1 MVELEGSDI
10 VWESD
15 VLDKLSSVFEL
26 ERTYRD
32 VHAFSPLWLG
42 EERERCFHCLW
53 CSLPLLVPPC
63 FRSLGRFLPSLHCD
77 RVVGYTSREVEPT
90 LLRVFRLENRV
101 ETVETTMETWKQKR
115 LIRCHKLL
123 FHYFFFSVMASIV
136 LDATLSTPVSAF
148 LLQETGV
155 YCSLNPIHLQ
165 FHSNCSPGNGTSS
178 CEANGILL
186 RETSFAAGEEALCIQ
201 RREGIARLRFGRED
215 SSSLQDRVQ
224 LDKWYEWMS
233 GMMDRSSLH

>member
-1 MVELEGSDI
+1 MC
-10 VWESD
+10 WESD

-32 VHAFSPLWLG
+32 VHAFFPLWLG

-63 FRSLGRFLPSLHCD
+63 FRSLGRLPPSLHCD
-77 RVVGYTSREVEPT
+77 GVVGYTSREVELT
-90 LLRVFRLENRV
+90 LLRALKPEFRV

-123 FHYFFFSVMASIV
+123 FHYFFYVVMVSIII
-136 LDATLSTPVSAF
+136 DTALSTSVSAF

-155 YCSLNPIHLQ
+155 YGSLNPIHLQ
-165 FHSNCSPGNGTSS
+165 FRP
-178 CEANGILL
+178 
-186 RETSFAAGEEALCIQ
+186 
-201 RREGIARLRFGRED
+201 
-215 SSSLQDRVQ
+215 
-224 LDKWYEWMS
+224 
-233 GMMDRSSLH
+233 DRSSGNGASYSYQE

>member
-1 MVELEGSDI
+1 MD
-10 VWESD
+10 
-15 VLDKLSSVFEL
+15 
-26 ERTYRD
+26 
-32 VHAFSPLWLG
+32 
-42 EERERCFHCLW
+42 EERERCLHCLW
-53 CSLPLLVPPC
+53 CSFPLLVPPC
-63 FRSLGRFLPSLHCD
+63 FRSLGRLPPSLHCD
-77 RVVGYTSREVEPT
+77 GVVGYTSREVELTP
-90 LLRVFRLENRV
+90 LRAFKPEFRV

-155 YCSLNPIHLQ
+155 YGSLNPIHLQ
-165 FHSNCSPGNGTSS
+165 FRSDRSSGNGTSS

-224 LDKWYEWMS
+224 LDKRYEWMS

>member
-1 MVELEGSDI
+1 MMDLLSNHCGWLLFQRQCLLLGYSVRVRVEWKVDKLEGSDI
-10 VWESD
+10 VWEMD

-32 VHAFSPLWLG
+32 AYAFSPLWLG
-42 EERERCFHCLW
+42 EERERCLHCLW

-63 FRSLGRFLPSLHCD
+63 FCCHGWFPPSLLCD
-77 RVVGYTSREVEPT
+77 GVVGYISREVEPT

-115 LIRCHKLL
+115 LIRYHKLL
-123 FHYFFFSVMASIV
+123 FHYFFYSVMVSIII
-136 LDATLSTPVSAF
+136 DTALSTPVSAF

-165 FHSNCSPGNGTSS
+165 FRS
-178 CEANGILL
+178 
-186 RETSFAAGEEALCIQ
+186 
-201 RREGIARLRFGRED
+201 
-215 SSSLQDRVQ
+215 
-224 LDKWYEWMS
+224 
-233 GMMDRSSLH
+233 DRSSGSESTLH